1 MDKKTRT
8 HKPNPMLSANFMSRA
23 SFSWLDPLFAKGYR
37 KRLEESD
44 LYNVVEEESSQQL
57 GEDLERAWQKELD
70 LAATAGKPPSFQKA
84 LLQCFGLK
92 FALIGI
98 CFFVEEF
105 LKLAQPVFL
114 GLLISYFSADT
125 TVSRQEAYLYA
136 FAVSFCTLFV
146 SVFHHQWQFPV
157 WRWGQL
163 RIKVACSFL
172 IYRKTL
178 RLSNSALQKTTTG
191 QIVNLLSN
199 DIDKFDHNYHLAH
212 FFWLAPMNVVV
223 VTVLLW
229 RDLGPSCLPGMCY
242 VLLLLPVQSAMGKL
256 FGKYRSQTAS
266 RTDDRVRMMSEVLT
280 AMRVIRMYAWEKPF
294 GALIRK
300 LRRREV
306 STIMKGAVC
315 QGLNNGLS
323 YAAVRVIVFLTFTT
337 YALLG
342 NTITASKLFV
352 AIGLYNQLQF
362 VVAKIF
368 PLAVQFWF
376 ESQVSIKRIQE
387 FLMLDEIQPEQVRDC
402 DDTTS
407 DPCYDQTSKQT
418 TISTCSV
425 TADDIAARWDQ
436 MEKLN
441 LKNVNFCVQPGQ
453 LLAVIGP
460 VGSGKSSL
468 LSAVLGELPAVSGRM
483 SVRGRVA
490 YTSQQP
496 WVFSGTVRQ
505 NIVFGQ
511 TWDTDKYK
519 DVLSVTALRKDI
531 ESFPHGDR
539 TLVGDRGITLS
550 GGQKARIDLARALYR
565 DADIYLLDDPLSA
578 VDAKVGRHIFERCIL
593 GALKSRIRILVT
605 HQLQYL
611 QQADRIIVLK
621 NGQQAAIGTYAELQQ
636 SGLDFAE
643 LLKREE
649 DEESVS
655 GKDDFVEKRRK
666 SLKSSSLRR
675 RRSSVA
681 VTGSGPAQEHDDD
694 DHEVEEDRES
704 GHVGWSVYKDFVMSG
719 TGVWGVLLA
728 ILLNVAY
735 QSVYML
741 ADWWFTYWA
750 NQYLEQPRNVSN
762 SSSDVNITV
771 SGITS
776 SRVNGS
782 AAVVHVTYYVTV
794 SAALTATVL
803 VLSVLRAVFLFYM
816 CLSSSRSLHNQMFA
830 AIIRVPIL
838 FFDTNPVGRIL
849 NRFSKDV
856 GLLDHLLP
864 FNVVEVIQFLM
875 MTVGVFLLAGIVN
888 PWVFIPVIPIMV
900 TCLIVIG
907 YYLATS
913 RDIKRLEGTTRS
925 PVFSHLSATLQG
937 LWTVRACNAQ
947 QICQEAFSAHL
958 DLQSEAVFLFV
969 AINRWL
975 ALRLDVLVAL
985 FVVVVAFVSVFAAES
1000 LDGGLVGL
1008 SLSYAIVL
1016 NNGFQFAVRLAAEV
1030 ETLMTSA
1037 ERVLTYAR
1045 MEPEAPLETALHPP
1059 PDWPQHGDIRLE
1071 GATFSYSPDG
1081 QDVLKGLHAVIK
1093 GGEKVGIVGRTG
1105 AGKSSLVQML
1115 FRMAEPR
1122 GNITI
1127 DGVDIAG
1134 LGLHAL
1140 RANLSV
1146 IPQDPV
1152 LFSGTL
1158 RKNLDPFEKFSD
1170 QQLWLVLEEVQLK
1183 EVVEDL
1189 PGKLETEL
1197 LESGSNFSVGQRQLV
1212 CLARALL
1219 GRNKILIIDE
1229 ATANVDPRTDQLIQ
1243 ETIRVKFRSCTVL
1256 TIAHRL
1262 HTIIDSDKI
1271 MVISDG
1277 LIQEFGEPFWL
1288 LKNRHGHLSRL
1299 VGDLGESEA
1308 GQLRTEA
1315 QRCFYSRHPGAE
1327 VSSL

>member
-1 MDKKTRT
+1 MERKTRPR
-8 HKPNPMLSANFMSRA
+8 KPNPMLSANFMSRA

-44 LYNVVEEESSQQL
+44 LYNVIEEESSQKL
-57 GEDLERAWQKELD
+57 GGDLERAWQKELD
-70 LAATAGKPPSFQKA
+70 LATTTWKPPSFQRA
-84 LLQCFGLK
+84 LLQCFGFK
-92 FALIGI
+92 YALIGL
-98 CFFVEEF
+98 CFFVEEV
-105 LKLAQPVFL
+105 LQLAQPVFL
-114 GLLISYFSADT
+114 GLLISSLSADT

-136 FAVSFCTLFV
+136 FAVSFCTLYK
-146 SVFHHQWQFPV
+146 SVCHHQWQWPS

-163 RIKVACSFL
+163 RIKVACSYL

-191 QIVNLLSN
+191 QIINLLSN
-199 DIDKFDHNYHLAH
+199 DIDKFDHKYYLAH
-212 FFWLAPMNVVV
+212 YFWLAPMNVIV
-223 VTVLLW
+223 VTAVLW
-229 RDLGPSCLPGMCY
+229 RELGPSCLPGMCY

-266 RTDDRVRMMSEVLT
+266 RTDDRVRLMSEVLA

-294 GALIRK
+294 GAVITK

-323 YAAVRVIVFLTFTT
+323 YAAVRVVVFLTFAT

-342 NTITASKLFV
+342 NPITASKLFV

-362 VVAKIF
+362 TVAKIF
-368 PLAVQFWF
+368 PLAVQHWF

-387 FLMLDEIQPEQVRDC
+387 FLMLDEIQPALVRDC
-402 DDTTS
+402 DNTAS
-407 DPCYDQTSKQT
+407 DSCQSSKQT
-418 TISTCSV
+418 ICSITAEGISAS
-425 TADDIAARWDQ
+425 WDQ
-436 MEKLN
+436 ETEKVN
-441 LKNVNFCVQPGQ
+441 LKNVNFSVQAGQ

-468 LSAVLGELPAVSGRM
+468 LSAILGELPPVSGRI

-505 NIVFGQ
+505 NILFGA
-511 TWDTDKYK
+511 TWDADRYK
-519 DVLSVTALRKDI
+519 DVLNVTALSKDI

-550 GGQKARIDLARALYR
+550 GGQKARIGLARALYR

-578 VDAKVGRHIFERCIL
+578 VDAKVGRHIFDRCIL
-593 GALKSRIRILVT
+593 GALKSRICVLVT

-611 QQADRIIVLK
+611 QQADQILVLK
-621 NGQQAAIGTYAELQQ
+621 KGQQAAIGTYSELLQ

-643 LLKREE
+643 LLKRKE
-649 DEESVS
+649 DEESS
-655 GKDDFVEKRRK
+655 CGKDDFVEKRRE
-666 SLKSSSLRR
+666 SLKRSLRR
-675 RRSSVA
+675 RRRTSSVA
-681 VTGSGPAQEHDDD
+681 VTGSGPTREREDE
-694 DHEVEEDRES
+694 DHEVEEDREK
-704 GHVGWSVYKDFVMSG
+704 GHVGWSVYKDFVTSG

-728 ILLNVAY
+728 ILLNIAY
-735 QSVYML
+735 QSLYML
-741 ADWWFTYWA
+741 TDWWFTYWA
-750 NQYLEQPRNVSN
+750 NQYLKEGRNVST
-762 SSSDVNITV
+762 SSSSINLT
-771 SGITS
+771 
-776 SRVNGS
+776 VNGTITRANVS
-782 AAVVHVTYYVTV
+782 AAVLDITYYVTV

-803 VLSVLRAVFLFYM
+803 VLSILRAVFLFYM

-864 FNVVEVIQFLM
+864 LNVAEVIQFLM

-888 PWVFIPVIPIMV
+888 PWVFIPSIPIMV
-900 TCLIVIG
+900 TCLVVIR

-947 QICQEAFSAHL
+947 HICQEAFSAHL
-958 DLQSEAVFLFV
+958 DLQSEAVFLFL

-985 FVVVVAFVSVFAAES
+985 FVVVVAFISVFAAES

-1008 SLSYAIVL
+1008 SLSYAIYL
-1016 NNGFQFAVRLAAEV
+1016 TNGFQYAVRLAAEV

-1045 MEPEAPLETALHPP
+1045 MEPEAPLQTAVTPP
-1059 PDWPQHGDIRLE
+1059 PGWPQHGSIRLE
-1071 GATFSYSPDG
+1071 GASFAYTPG
-1081 QDVLKGLHAVIK
+1081 GPDVLTGLHATIH
-1093 GGEKVGIVGRTG
+1093 GGEKIGIVGRTG

-1127 DGVDIAG
+1127 DGMDIAG
-1134 LGLHAL
+1134 LGLHTL
-1140 RANLSV
+1140 RTNLSV

-1158 RKNLDPFEKFSD
+1158 RKNLDPFEQFSD
-1170 QQLWLVLEEVQLK
+1170 QQLWRVLEEVQLNQ
-1183 EVVEDL
+1183 VVADL

-1197 LESGSNFSVGQRQLV
+1197 LESGSNLSVGQRQLM
-1212 CLARALL
+1212 CLARAMLR
-1219 GRNKILIIDE
+1219 RNKILIIDE

-1243 ETIRVKFRSCTVL
+1243 ETIRVKFRSCTVM

-1262 HTIIDSDKI
+1262 HTIIDSYKI

-1277 LIQEFGEPFWL
+1277 LIQEFDEPFWL
-1288 LKNRHGHLSRL
+1288 LKNRQGHLSRL
-1299 VGDLGESEA
+1299 LRDLGEAEA
-1308 GQLRTEA
+1308 GQLRAEA
-1315 QRCFYSRHPGAE
+1315 QRCFYSRHPNAE
-1327 VSSL
+1327 VTGL